1 MTSVQFVAKYI
12 INQNSPDDG
21 DVSNL
26 KLQKLLYYC
35 QGFHLALN
43 GSPLFDAIIEHWDH
57 GPVVPESYHE
67 YKHHGK
73 APIPPIRDFNLDSI
87 EYESR
92 SIIDEVLKVYG
103 QFAPWKL
110 RDMTH
115 YEPPWANT
123 TDREEITHDML
134 IKFFKTRI
142 KAR

>member
-1 MTSVQFVAKYI
+1 MTNVQLVAKYI

-43 GSPLFDAIIEHWDH
+43 RSPLFTAIIEHWDH

-67 YKHHGK
+67 YKHYGK
-73 APIPPIRDFNLDSI
+73 TPIPAVPCFDANCIND
-87 EYESR
+87 ESR
-92 SIIDEVLKVYG
+92 SVIDEVLKVYG

-115 YEPPWANT
+115 NEPPWANT
-123 TDREEITHDML
+123 TDREEITHEML
-134 IKFFKTRI
+134 LKFFKTRI